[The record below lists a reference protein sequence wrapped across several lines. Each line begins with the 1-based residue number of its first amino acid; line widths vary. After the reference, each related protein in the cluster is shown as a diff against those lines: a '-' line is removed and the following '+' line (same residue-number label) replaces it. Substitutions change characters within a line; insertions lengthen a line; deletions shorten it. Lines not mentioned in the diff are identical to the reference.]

1 VKEFTYAEILW
12 LVVKCDFF
20 LLEGN
25 LIRIYLTKKV
35 EDKMKNLFLV
45 LHMWVL

>member
-1 VKEFTYAEILW
+1 
-12 LVVKCDFF
+12 
-20 LLEGN
+20 
-25 LIRIYLTKKV
+25 LTKKV